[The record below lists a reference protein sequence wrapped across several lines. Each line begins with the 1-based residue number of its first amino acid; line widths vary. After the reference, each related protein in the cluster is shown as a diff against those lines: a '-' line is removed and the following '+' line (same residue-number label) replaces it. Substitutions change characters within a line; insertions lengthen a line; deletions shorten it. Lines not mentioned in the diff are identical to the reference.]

1 MKIRI
6 LTIVL
11 MISMIISCK
20 NANNT
25 EQKVVSVKDWSSP
38 EKIDPLSQD
47 VGDFLDESMR
57 DYMIQADEAYW
68 EKNYKKAAQHYL
80 YMLSHNVY
88 DIISTYNLS
97 CTYGLMGKPDLSA
110 KFLFKAVDLG
120 FVDFRYIKND
130 TDFDKVR
137 GTATF
142 DAAIDS
148 IGQMIK
154 NLGEIYH
161 IESTNIMSYRLVKP
175 MDFHPDKKY
184 DLVIGLHSFAGSHDQ
199 FVKIWK
205 HFYLPEFIFAVPQ
218 APFPVQIG
226 LAKEFRWQI
235 EDQTDA
241 VLERSDQLSEDYL
254 VKVIREIKG
263 NNKVNGI
270 YLLGL
275 HQGTTVGFNVA
286 LKYPDLVDGLI
297 AFGTKYDI
305 ENLTKAQ
312 LKKVKDLKLF
322 ISNSP
327 DDQFIDQEQCLK
339 LKEGLENNGMSIE
352 YHVPEGKYSLTKD
365 ILKKSEEWLVKH

>member
-1 MKIRI
+1 MKVKI
-6 LTIVL
+6 LIAFLVVF
-11 MISMIISCK
+11 MIISCK
-20 NANNT
+20 NTADT
-25 EQKVVSVKDWSSP
+25 KQKVVSIKDWSSP
-38 EKIDPLSQD
+38 EKIDPLSSD

-97 CTYGLMGKPDLSA
+97 CTYGLMGKPELSA

-120 FVDFRYIKND
+120 FVDFKYIKND

-137 GTATF
+137 GTAVF
-142 DAAIDS
+142 DTAIDS
-148 IGQMIK
+148 IAQMIK

-161 IESTNIMSYRLVKP
+161 IESTSIMSYRLVKP

-184 DLVIGLHSFAGSHDQ
+184 DLVIGLHSYAGSQDQ

-218 APFPVQIG
+218 APFPVHIG
-226 LAKEFRWQI
+226 LAKQFRWEI
-235 EDQTDA
+235 EDQTSEI
-241 VLERSDQLSEDYL
+241 LERSDQLSEDYL
-254 VKVIREIKG
+254 VKVIKEVKK
-263 NNKVNGI
+263 NNKVSGI

-297 AFGTKYDI
+297 AFGTKFDI
-305 ENLTKAQ
+305 ENITKEQ

-322 ISNSP
+322 ISNSV

-352 YHVPEGKYSLTKD
+352 YHVPEGKYSLTKEV
-365 ILKKSEEWLVKH
+365 LKKSEDWLVKH

>member
-1 MKIRI
+1 MKARI
-6 LTIVL
+6 LIVIL
-11 MISMIISCK
+11 MILLIVSCK
-20 NANNT
+20 NTENT
-25 EQKVVSVKDWSSP
+25 EQKVVSIKDWSSP
-38 EKIDPLSQD
+38 EKIDPLSHD

-97 CTYGLMGKPDLSA
+97 CTYGLMGEPDLSA

-120 FVDFRYIKND
+120 FVDFKYIKND

-137 GTATF
+137 GTKTF
-142 DAAIDS
+142 DTAIDS
-148 IGQMIK
+148 ISQMIK

-161 IESTNIMSYRLVKP
+161 VESTNIMSYRLVKP
-175 MDFHPDKKY
+175 LDFHPNKKY
-184 DLVIGLHSFAGSHDQ
+184 DLVIGLHGYAGSHDQ

-218 APFPVQIG
+218 APFPVHIG
-226 LAKEFRWQI
+226 LAKEFRWEI
-235 EDQTDA
+235 EDQTNGI
-241 VLERSDQLSEDYL
+241 LERSDKLSEDYL
-254 VKVIREIKG
+254 VQVIKEIKSK
-263 NNKVNGI
+263 NKVSGI

-305 ENLTKAQ
+305 ENISSDQ
-312 LKKVKDLKLF
+312 LRKVKDIKLF
-322 ISNSP
+322 ISNSS
-327 DDQFIDQEQCLK
+327 DDQFIDQEQCQK
-339 LKEGLENNGMSIE
+339 LKEGLEDSGISVE
-352 YHVPEGKYSLTKD
+352 YHIPEGKYSLTKEV
-365 ILKKSEEWLVKH
+365 LKKSEEWLVKH